1 MKQDKWKVEKVSLEQ
16 IVPAELNA
24 NEMSEKDFQQL
35 CENIG
40 ISGLSSV
47 PSCYRR
53 ESDGKFVIISGHH
66 RVRAAEKDGYTEIY
80 IIYAEEKDL
89 TKDEIVA
96 IQLSHNSLHGED
108 NKGILKRLFESIK
121 TVEFKKFAH
130 IDINEIGTI
139 DIESVNVIPMRETY
153 NVSVVL
159 YKQDINLLEELTGC
173 IREALD
179 SSEYVILADQ
189 EKTEDEYL
197 ALMKEVGLK
206 YNIKSSNIAFAKILE
221 LAKKQIEYE
230 GSSSN

>member
-47 PSCYRR
+47 PACYRR

-66 RVRAAEKDGYTEIY
+66 RIRAAEKDGYTEIY

>member
-47 PSCYRR
+47 PACYRR

-197 ALMKEVGLK
+197 TLMKEVGLK

-230 GSSSN
+230 GSSN

>member
-1 MKQDKWKVEKVSLEQ
+1 MKQDKWKVEKVSLEL

-24 NEMSEKDFQQL
+24 NEMSEKVFQQL

-47 PSCYRR
+47 PTCYRR

-108 NKGILKRLFESIK
+108 NKGILKRLFESIQ

-130 IDINEIGTI
+130 IDMNEIGTI
-139 DIESVNVIPMRETY
+139 DIESVNIVPMRETY

-159 YKQDINLLEELTGC
+159 YKQDIRLLEELTGC

-189 EKTEDEYL
+189 EKTEDAYL
-197 ALMKEVGLK
+197 ALMKEVGQK
-206 YNIKSSNIAFAKILE
+206 FNIKSSNIAFAKILE

-230 GSSSN
+230 SCSSN

>member
-1 MKQDKWKVEKVSLEQ
+1 MKQDKWKVEKVSLEL

-40 ISGLSSV
+40 MSGLSSV
-47 PSCYRR
+47 PACYRR
-53 ESDGKFVIISGHH
+53 ESDGKYVIISGHH

-89 TKDEIVA
+89 TKDEITA

-108 NKGILKRLFESIK
+108 NKGILKRLFESIS
-121 TVEFKKFAH
+121 TVEYKKFAH
-130 IDINEIGTI
+130 IDINEIGSI
-139 DIESVNVIPMRETY
+139 DIDSVNIIPMRETF

-159 YKQDINLLEELTGC
+159 YKQDISLLEELTGC

-179 SSEYVILADQ
+179 TSEFVVLADQ
-189 EKTEDEYL
+189 ENTEDEYL
-197 ALMKEVGLK
+197 ALMKEIGKK

-230 GSSSN
+230 GRSNH

>member
-1 MKQDKWKVEKVSLEQ
+1 MKQNKWKVEKVSLEK

-24 NEMSEKDFQQL
+24 NKMSEEDFQQL

-47 PSCYRR
+47 PTCYRR
-53 ESDGKFVIISGHH
+53 ESDGMFVTISGHH
-66 RVRAAEKDGYTEIY
+66 RIKAAEKEGYTEIY
-80 IIYAEEKDL
+80 IIYAEERDFEP
-89 TKDEIVA
+89 DEIVA

-121 TVEFKKFAH
+121 TVQYKKFAH
-130 IDINEIGTI
+130 IDMNEIGTI
-139 DIESVNVIPMRETY
+139 DIESVNIIPMRETY

-159 YKQDINLLEELTGC
+159 YKQDIRLLEELTGC

-197 ALMKEVGLK
+197 ALMKEVGQK
-206 YNIKSSNIAFAKILE
+206 FNIKSSNIAFAKILE
-221 LAKKQIEYE
+221 LAKKQIEHE
-230 GSSSN
+230 SSSSN

>member
-1 MKQDKWKVEKVSLEQ
+1 MKHDKWKVEKVSLEM

-24 NEMSEKDFQQL
+24 NEMSEKDFLQL

-47 PSCYRR
+47 PACYRR

-80 IIYAEEKDL
+80 IIYAEEKYL

-108 NKGILKRLFESIK
+108 NKGILKRMFESIQS
-121 TVEFKKFAH
+121 VEFKKFAH
-130 IDINEIGTI
+130 IDINEIGSI
-139 DIESVNVIPMRETY
+139 DIESVNIIPMRETY

-159 YKQDINLLEELTGC
+159 YKQDIRLLEELTGC
-173 IREALD
+173 IRESLD

-189 EKTEDEYL
+189 ENTEEEYL
-197 ALMKEVGLK
+197 NLMKEIGQK

-221 LAKKQIEYE
+221 LAKKQIENE
-230 GSSSN
+230 SSSSN

>member
-1 MKQDKWKVEKVSLEQ
+1 MKQDKWKVEKVSLEK

-24 NEMSEKDFQQL
+24 NEMSEEDFKQL

-47 PSCYRR
+47 PTCYRR
-53 ESDGKFVIISGHH
+53 ESDGMFVTISGHH
-66 RVRAAEKDGYTEIY
+66 RIKAAEKEGYTEIY
-80 IIYAEEKDL
+80 IMYAEERDFDP
-89 TKDEIVA
+89 DEIVA

-121 TVEFKKFAH
+121 TVQFKKFAH
-130 IDINEIGTI
+130 IDMNEIGTI
-139 DIESVNVIPMRETY
+139 DIESVNIIPMRETY

-159 YKQDINLLEELTGC
+159 YKQDIRLLEDLTGC

-189 EKTEDEYL
+189 GNTEDAYL
-197 ALMKEVGLK
+197 AMMKEVGQK
-206 YNIKSSNIAFAKILE
+206 FNIKSSNIAFAKILE
-221 LAKKQIEYE
+221 LAKKQIEHE
-230 GSSSN
+230 SCNSN

>member
-1 MKQDKWKVEKVSLEQ
+1 MKQDKWKVEKVSLEK

-24 NEMSEKDFQQL
+24 NEMSEEDFQQL

-47 PSCYRR
+47 PTCYRR
-53 ESDGKFVIISGHH
+53 ESDGMFVTISGHH
-66 RVRAAEKDGYTEIY
+66 RIKAAEKEGYTEIY
-80 IIYAEEKDL
+80 IMYAEERDFEP
-89 TKDEIVA
+89 DEIVA

-121 TVEFKKFAH
+121 TVQFKKFAH
-130 IDINEIGTI
+130 IDMNEIGTI
-139 DIESVNVIPMRETY
+139 DIESVNIFPMRETY

-159 YKQDINLLEELTGC
+159 YKQDIRLLEELTGC
-173 IREALD
+173 VREALD

-189 EKTEDEYL
+189 EKTEDAYL
-197 ALMKEVGLK
+197 ALMKEVGQK
-206 YNIKSSNIAFAKILE
+206 FNIRSSNIAFAKILE

-230 GSSSN
+230 SCSSN

>member
-1 MKQDKWKVEKVSLEQ
+1 MKQDKWKVEKVSLEK

-24 NEMSEKDFQQL
+24 NEMSEEDFQQL

-47 PSCYRR
+47 PTCYRR
-53 ESDGKFVIISGHH
+53 ESDGMFVTISGHH
-66 RVRAAEKDGYTEIY
+66 RIKAAEKEGYTEIY
-80 IIYAEEKDL
+80 IMYAEERDFEP
-89 TKDEIVA
+89 DEIVA

-121 TVEFKKFAH
+121 TVQFKKFAH
-130 IDINEIGTI
+130 IDMNEIGTI
-139 DIESVNVIPMRETY
+139 DIESVNIIPMRETY

-159 YKQDINLLEELTGC
+159 YKQDIRLLEELTGC
-173 IREALD
+173 VREALD

-189 EKTEDEYL
+189 EKTEDAYL
-197 ALMKEVGLK
+197 ALMKAVGQK
-206 YNIKSSNIAFAKILE
+206 FNIKSSNIAFAKILE

-230 GSSSN
+230 SCSSN

>member
-1 MKQDKWKVEKVSLEQ
+1 MKQDKWKVEKVSLEK

-24 NEMSEKDFQQL
+24 NEMSEEDFQQL

-47 PSCYRR
+47 PTCYRR
-53 ESDGKFVIISGHH
+53 ESDGMFVTISGHH
-66 RVRAAEKDGYTEIY
+66 RIKAAEKEGYTEIY
-80 IIYAEEKDL
+80 IMYAEERDFEP
-89 TKDEIVA
+89 DEIVA

-121 TVEFKKFAH
+121 TVQFKKFAH
-130 IDINEIGTI
+130 IDMNEIGTI
-139 DIESVNVIPMRETY
+139 DIESVNIIPMRETY

-159 YKQDINLLEELTGC
+159 YKQDIRLLEELTGC

-189 EKTEDEYL
+189 EKTEDAYL
-197 ALMKEVGLK
+197 ALMKEVGQK
-206 YNIKSSNIAFAKILE
+206 FNIKSSNIAFAKILE

-230 GSSSN
+230 SCSSN

>member
-1 MKQDKWKVEKVSLEQ
+1 MKQDKWKVEKVSLEK

-24 NEMSEKDFQQL
+24 NEMSEEDFQQL

-47 PSCYRR
+47 PTCYRR
-53 ESDGKFVIISGHH
+53 ESDGMFVTISGHH
-66 RVRAAEKDGYTEIY
+66 RIKAAEKEGYTEIY
-80 IIYAEEKDL
+80 IMYAEERDFES
-89 TKDEIVA
+89 DEIVA

-121 TVEFKKFAH
+121 TVQFKKFAH
-130 IDINEIGTI
+130 IDMNEIGTI
-139 DIESVNVIPMRETY
+139 DIESVNIIPMRETY

-159 YKQDINLLEELTGC
+159 YKQDIRFLEELTGC
-173 IREALD
+173 VREALD

-189 EKTEDEYL
+189 EKTEDAYL
-197 ALMKEVGLK
+197 ALMKEVGQK
-206 YNIKSSNIAFAKILE
+206 FNIKSSNIAFAKILE

-230 GSSSN
+230 SCSSN

>member
-1 MKQDKWKVEKVSLEQ
+1 MKQDKWKVEKVSLEL

-24 NEMSEKDFQQL
+24 NEMSEKDFLQL

-40 ISGLSSV
+40 MSGLSSV
-47 PSCYRR
+47 PACYRR
-53 ESDGKFVIISGHH
+53 ESDGRFVIISGHH
-66 RVRAAEKDGYTEIY
+66 RIRAAEKDGYTEIY

-108 NKGILKRLFESIK
+108 NKGILKRLFESIQ

-130 IDINEIGTI
+130 IDMDEIGTI
-139 DIESVNVIPMRETY
+139 DTESTNIIPMRETY

-173 IREALD
+173 VREALD
-179 SSEYVILADQ
+179 GNEYVILADQ
-189 EKTEDEYL
+189 EKTEEEYL
-197 ALMKEVGLK
+197 ALMKEVGQK
-206 YNIKSSNIAFAKILE
+206 FNIKSSNIAFAKILE
-221 LAKKQIEYE
+221 LAKKQIEDE
-230 GSSSN
+230 SGNSN

>member
-1 MKQDKWKVEKVSLEQ
+1 MKQDKWKVEKVSLEK

-24 NEMSEKDFQQL
+24 NEMSEEDFQQL

-47 PSCYRR
+47 PTCYRR
-53 ESDGKFVIISGHH
+53 ESDGMFVTISGHH
-66 RVRAAEKDGYTEIY
+66 RIKAAEKEGYTEIY
-80 IIYAEEKDL
+80 IMYAEERDFEP
-89 TKDEIVA
+89 DEIVA

-121 TVEFKKFAH
+121 TVQFKKFAH
-130 IDINEIGTI
+130 IDMNEIGTI
-139 DIESVNVIPMRETY
+139 DIESVNIIPMRETY

-159 YKQDINLLEELTGC
+159 YKQDIRLLEELTGC
-173 IREALD
+173 VREALD

-189 EKTEDEYL
+189 EKTEDAYL
-197 ALMKEVGLK
+197 ALMKEVGQK
-206 YNIKSSNIAFAKILE
+206 FNIKSSNIAFAKILE

-230 GSSSN
+230 SCSSN